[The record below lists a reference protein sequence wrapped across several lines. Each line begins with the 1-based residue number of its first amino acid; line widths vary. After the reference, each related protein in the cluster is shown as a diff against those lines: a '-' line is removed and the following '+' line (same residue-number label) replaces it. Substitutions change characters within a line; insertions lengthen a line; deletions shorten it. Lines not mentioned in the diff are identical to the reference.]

1 MVSENIKEA
10 KEKYQDKNAGAPIP
24 VKKPSNIIGSKLTR
38 QELFELENKPKTAKE
53 LIIDRFI
60 CFLPILAGIIALLE
74 YMYIPNYKN
83 NYASYTYVYFIGI
96 LITLVLIAFAASFFN
111 KAVFYKLLY
120 KAPFY
125 TLVFVLF
132 TVYDVLTLKSS
143 KLMLPYFPWVDQ
155 ILNSIISDRAYLL
168 DCIKNSLILLFTGYF
183 TGAIIGTITGIA
195 CGYSKRINYW
205 IEPFMELF
213 GAIPSTTWIPIV
225 MVLATSLFKG
235 SVFIIAL
242 GVWFAVTLAT
252 ITGISSIDSA
262 YYDAART
269 LGAGNRQLI
278 FHIAVPSAIPNIFQG
293 LMQAMSSACT
303 ALLVAEMIGVESGL
317 GWYITWQKS
326 WAQYAKM
333 YAAIVIICI
342 IFVLVNYIMNL
353 IKKKVLRWQEGIV
366 K

>member
-1 MVSENIKEA
+1 MA
-10 KEKYQDKNAGAPIP
+10 DDK
-24 VKKPSNIIGSKLTR
+24 SKHHALTR
-38 QELFELENKPKTAKE
+38 QELFDLENRSKTKTE
-53 LIIDRFI
+53 LLLDRFI
-60 CFLPILAGIIALLE
+60 CLLPVLSGIIALLE
-74 YMYIPNYKN
+74 YMYVPNYKN
-83 NYASYTYVYFIGI
+83 NYASYTYVYF
-96 LITLVLIAFAASFFN
+96 LSVLTSLALLGFTGSFFN
-111 KAVFYKLLY
+111 KQLFYILLY

-125 TLVFVLF
+125 TLVFVLLML
-132 TVYDVLTLKSS
+132 YDLLTLKSS
-143 KLMLPYFPWVDQ
+143 TLMLPYFPWVDQ
-155 ILNSIISDRAYLL
+155 ILNAIINDRSYLL
-168 DCIKNSLILLFTGYF
+168 DCIKNSLILLFTGYI
-183 TGAIIGTITGIA
+183 TGAVIGIITGIA
-195 CGYSKRINYW
+195 CGYSKKINYW
-205 IEPFMELF
+205 IEPFMKLF

-252 ITGISSIDSA
+252 ITGIRNIDNA
-262 YYDAART
+262 YYDAAKT
-269 LGAGNRQLI
+269 LGAGSRQLI
-278 FHIAVPSAIPNIFQG
+278 LHIAVPSAVPNIFQG

-353 IKKKVLRWQEGIV
+353 IRKRVLRWQEGIV
-366 K
+366 Q